1 MVKTKMKTKI
11 IIAGLFVAL
20 IAAFFI
26 FDLGQYFSLEYLK
39 AQKESLNQ
47 FYSENPFLMI
57 GVFFLIYVAVA
68 ALALPA
74 ATLLTVAA
82 GALLGFWT
90 GLIVVSFASTIG
102 ATIAFLL
109 TRYLF
114 HDAIQAK
121 FGDRLT
127 AINNGIEREGAFYVF
142 GLRLVPLFPFVVVNS
157 VLGLTKLK
165 TFTFYWASQL
175 GMLAGTAVYVNAGT
189 QLAEIE
195 TLGDIASPKLI
206 LSFVLLGVFPI
217 IAKKIMDLLKKNQSV
232 EPTDA

>member
-1 MVKTKMKTKI
+1 MKTKI
-11 IIAGLFVAL
+11 IIAVLFIAL
-20 IAAFFI
+20 VAAFFI
-26 FDLGQYFSLEYLK
+26 FDLGQYFSLDYLK
-39 AQKESLNQ
+39 QQKDALNQ
-47 FYSENPFLMI
+47 YYQENAILMI
-57 GVFFLIYVAVA
+57 SAFFLVYVAMA

-82 GALLGFWT
+82 GALFGFWV
-90 GLIVVSFASTIG
+90 GVVVVSFASTIG

-121 FGDRLT
+121 FGDRLKP
-127 AINNGIEREGAFYVF
+127 INDGIESEGAFYVF

-165 TFTFYWASQL
+165 TITFYWAIQL

-189 QLAEIE
+189 QLAEIN
-195 TLGDIASPKLI
+195 TLGDIASPKLL
-206 LSFVLLGVFPI
+206 LSFALLGLFPI
-217 IAKKIMDLLKKNQSV
+217 IAKQIMKFLKKNNDATA
-232 EPTDA
+232 TDA

>member
-1 MVKTKMKTKI
+1 MKTKI

-20 IAAFFI
+20 IAAFFV
-26 FDLGQYFSLEYLK
+26 FDLGQYFSLDYLK
-39 AQKESLNQ
+39 QQKDALNQ
-47 FYSENPFLMI
+47 YYNENPVLMLA
-57 GVFFLIYVAVA
+57 VFFLVYVAMA

-74 ATLLTVAA
+74 ATLLTVAG
-82 GALLGFWT
+82 GALFGFWT

-114 HDAIQAK
+114 KDAIQAK
-121 FGDRLT
+121 FGDRLS
-127 AINNGIEREGAFYVF
+127 AINSGIEREGAFYVF

-165 TFTFYWASQL
+165 TITYYWASQL

-189 QLAEIE
+189 QLAEIN
-195 TLGDIASPKLI
+195 TLGDIASPKLL
-206 LSFVLLGVFPI
+206 LSFALLGLFPI
-217 IAKKIMDLLKKNQSV
+217 IAKQIMNFLSKNKQT
-232 EPTDA
+232 EANDA

>member
-1 MVKTKMKTKI
+1 MKTKI
-11 IIAGLFVAL
+11 IIAVIFVAL

-26 FDLGQYFSLEYLK
+26 FDLGQYFSLDYLK
-39 AQKESLNQ
+39 EQKDALNQ
-47 FYSENPFLMI
+47 FYNDNPFLMLAI
-57 GVFFLIYVAVA
+57 FLLIYIAVA

-74 ATLLTVAA
+74 ATLLTVAG
-82 GALLGFWT
+82 GALFGFWT
-90 GLIVVSFASTIG
+90 GLIVVSFASSIG

-121 FGDRLT
+121 FGDRLK
-127 AINNGIEREGAFYVF
+127 AINDGIEREGAFYVF

-165 TFTFYWASQL
+165 TITFYWASQL

-206 LSFVLLGVFPI
+206 LSFAMLGLFPI
-217 IAKKIMDLLKKNQSV
+217 IAKQIMNFLQRNKDTNAS
-232 EPTDA
+232 A